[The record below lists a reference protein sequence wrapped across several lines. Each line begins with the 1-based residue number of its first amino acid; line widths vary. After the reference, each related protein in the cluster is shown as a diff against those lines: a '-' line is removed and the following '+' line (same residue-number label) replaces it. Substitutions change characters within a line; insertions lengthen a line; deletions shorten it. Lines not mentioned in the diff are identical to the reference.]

1 MVRKNMKE
9 LPTLSFADKN
19 EFWNWL
25 ESNNSKPE
33 GLWLKIAKKNSG
45 IYSVSYQEALEVAL
59 CFGWIDGQKMS
70 FDENYFLQ
78 KFTPRR
84 KKSLWSKRNIGIVE
98 NLLKAKLI
106 QASGLKEI
114 EQAKADGRWER
125 AYDTAK
131 NMEIPQ
137 DFLERLKKNKKA
149 FSFFQTLNKTNL
161 FSIGFRLQTAQKPE
175 TREKRI
181 LAIIEKLEKKE
192 TFH

>member
-1 MVRKNMKE
+1 MKE

-45 IYSVSYQEALEVAL
+45 ISSVSYQEALEVAL

-84 KKSLWSKRNIGIVE
+84 KNSLWSKRNIGIVE
-98 NLLKAKLI
+98 NLLKAKLV
-106 QASGLKEI
+106 QASGMKEI

-131 NMEIPQ
+131 NMEIPS

-149 FSFFQTLNKTNL
+149 FLFFQTLNKTNL
-161 FSIGFRLQTAQKPE
+161 FSIGFRLQTAKKSE
-175 TREKRI
+175 TRERRI
-181 LAIIEKLEKKE
+181 LTIIEKLEKEE